1 MTPTARYF
9 RACEL
14 YDRAEAEGAKPARLK
29 RLKAWE
35 KKLAKEAR
43 EAMRTP
49 FTIADLF
56 DALNKSLS

>member
-9 RACEL
+9 KCCDLR
-14 YDRAEAEGAKPARLK
+14 DRAQSEGASPERIA

-35 KKLAKEAR
+35 QHLAQEAR

-56 DALNKSLS
+56 AAIKPALS